1 MFYVY
6 VIQNDKD
13 DLYFGST
20 NDLRR
25 RFKEHN
31 SGKSYATRK
40 SRWRLIYYEAYLAEV
55 DAREREHQ
63 LKYHGQAKAHL
74 KQRINESLRQSQS

>member
-6 VIQNDKD
+6 VLQNER
-13 DLYFGST
+13 LATYIGST

-25 RFKEHN
+25 RFKEHAL
-31 SGKSYATRK
+31 GKAAATRDHV
-40 SRWRLIYYEAYLAEV
+40 WHLVYYEAYGAEQ

-63 LKYHGQAKAHL
+63 LKYRGQAKAQL
-74 KQRINESLRQSQS
+74 KRRLKHTLKS